1 MPESRR
7 NDAQAGPQGARHTG
21 KPKRR
26 SPKRAAAKPAKQAR
40 ASDPLNA
47 FIDAAA
53 AALALPVDEAWKPAI
68 AANLRVTLEHAASV
82 EAFSLPDDAEPAAV
96 FKA

>member
-1 MPESRR
+1 MTRKPVRK
-7 NDAQAGPQGARHTG
+7 ARATPA

-47 FIDAAA
+47 FIDGAA
-53 AALALPVDEAWKPAI
+53 AALALPVEEAWKPAI

-82 EAFSLPDDAEPAAV
+82 EAFPLPDDAEPAAV
-96 FKA
+96 FEA